1 LLLEKDSSGLM
12 PAELCTAQA
21 RGVAAGDGANGA
33 LWLMVNETLTGRNA
47 TSQVRTLP
55 DERKLIES
63 KQLTVRLT
71 GATGVVGAHCSE
83 GFEGENR
90 RVP

>member
-1 LLLEKDSSGLM
+1 M
-12 PAELCTAQA
+12 PAEICTAQA
-21 RGVAAGDGANGA
+21 RGVAAGDGANDLLVGGTNGA
-33 LWLMVNETLTGRNA
+33 LWLMVNGTLTGRNA

-63 KQLTVRLT
+63 KQLTVRLI

-83 GFEGENR
+83 GFEGGNR